1 MTPLVTASFLIISSA
16 ASMPPVSDGAGAGP
30 MIISVEPAFAGTSTG
45 TITLPTVSGSS
56 TGQCGVALLSF
67 NTVAARVAA
76 LKPFDTKI
84 MSICA
89 SFPSGRL
96 SVD

>member
-1 MTPLVTASFLIISSA
+1 MIS
-16 ASMPPVSDGAGAGP
+16 
-30 MIISVEPAFAGTSTG
+30 SVEPAFAGTKTG
-45 TITLPTVSGSS
+45 TMTLPPVSGIN

-67 NTVAARVAA
+67 NMVAACVAA
-76 LKPFDTKI
+76 LKPFDTRI

-96 SVD
+96 NVD